1 MSADLAK
8 DPSRT
13 RAGWLM
19 ALPYLWFATPTV
31 AHVWWGALL
40 AVAGVAI
47 RAWAAG
53 TVAKGRE
60 LATTGP
66 YAFVR
71 HPLYLGGALIGAGVA
86 IGGGH
91 WIWPLTIGVFL
102 ARMYRATIGAEEAFL
117 EQRFGAAYRDYRSCV
132 PALVPSMQRYRGA
145 EPVSHGFSVGAYVGN
160 GEWHVVLG
168 AAAVFGWLAAKVVLD
183 V

>member
-1 MSADLAK
+1 L
-8 DPSRT
+8 
-13 RAGWLM
+13 GVL
-19 ALPYLWFATPTV
+19 V
-31 AHVWWGALL
+31 

-71 HPLYLGGALIGAGVA
+71 HPLHLGGALIGAGVA

-91 WIWPLTIGVFL
+91 WIWPLTTGC
-102 ARMYRATIGAEEAFL
+102 
-117 EQRFGAAYRDYRSCV
+117 S
-132 PALVPSMQRYRGA
+132 
-145 EPVSHGFSVGAYVGN
+145 
-160 GEWHVVLG
+160 
-168 AAAVFGWLAAKVVLD
+168 
-183 V
+183 